1 MNTTPITGR
10 RKRPW
15 LAFASVLLALTSFV
29 SAQSNSNLSALVP
42 SAGALV
48 PVFDSAT
55 IDYTATVP
63 FATTSMTVTPTVEE
77 AGATIT
83 VNTIAVLSGNA
94 SDPIALSVGPNV
106 ITTVVTSLD
115 TTTTKTY
122 SLTVTR
128 AAASTNADLSGLVP
142 SAGTLVPVFDSG
154 TIAYAATVPFANSSM
169 TVTPTKADANATIT
183 VNGNPV
189 ASGNASDPIALSVG
203 ANVISTEVTAEDGST
218 TKTYT
223 LTVTRGAAST
233 NADLSGLVPSG
244 GTLNPV
250 FDSATIAY
258 AATVQFSTSSMTVT
272 PTKAD
277 ANATIT
283 VNGNPVAS
291 GSPSGAIALSVGANV
306 ITTEVTAE
314 DGSTTKTYTLTVT
327 RAAVAD
333 LVTDFQ
339 ATIASEENPIPAFT
353 GEARF
358 YHVSTNSANPGT
370 GSYAAT
376 IVGTNNPGS
385 RLRPE
390 LRWTCPRLQVRRVA
404 RTTLSPQ
411 SPNKVAAWV
420 EASLPSRPRTRA
432 STASARQQAKL
443 WTSTDPGNDIKVTG
457 ANPAAIYGAVAN
469 TNATGGWRVPEW
481 RHRHHRRFRDPG
493 RVGPHLLRGFQCETH
508 AQRGHAGHRLVDP
521 APDIT
526 IANAHLNNDTANR
539 TEYYLAEIDFVTD
552 GVYDEIEFVWTS
564 GGGNG
569 RGLAV
574 VVTEAARGCRCP
586 DARPRRHR
594 R

>member
-1 MNTTPITGR
+1 MNTTYNTAR

-29 SAQSNSNLSALVP
+29 SAQSNSDLSSLVP
-42 SAGALV
+42 SAGTLD

-55 IDYTATVP
+55 ITYTATVP
-63 FATTSMTVTPTVEE
+63 FATTSITVTPTVAE
-77 AGATIT
+77 AGATVT
-83 VNTIAVLSGNA
+83 VNATPVASGVA

-106 ITTVVTSLD
+106 ITTEVKSQDLS
-115 TTTTKTY
+115 TTKTY
-122 SLTVTR
+122 TITVTR
-128 AAASTNADLSGLVP
+128 TAASTNADLSGLVP
-142 SAGTLVPVFDSG
+142 SAGTLDPVFDSG
-154 TIAYAATVPFANSSM
+154 TISYTATVPFATSSM

-189 ASGNASDPIALSVG
+189 ASGSPSGAIALSVG
-203 ANVISTEVTAEDGST
+203 ANVITTEVTAEDGST

-339 ATIASEENPIPAFT
+339 ATIASRE
-353 GEARF
+353 
-358 YHVSTNSANPGT
+358 
-370 GSYAAT
+370 
-376 IVGTNNPGS
+376 
-385 RLRPE
+385 
-390 LRWTCPRLQVRRVA
+390 Q
-404 RTTLSPQ
+404 
-411 SPNKVAAWV
+411 
-420 EASLPSRPRTRA
+420 
-432 STASARQQAKL
+432 
-443 WTSTDPGNDIKVTG
+443 
-457 ANPAAIYGAVAN
+457 
-469 TNATGGWRVPEW
+469 
-481 RHRHHRRFRDPG
+481 
-493 RVGPHLLRGFQCETH
+493 
-508 AQRGHAGHRLVDP
+508 
-521 APDIT
+521 PDS
-526 IANAHLNNDTANR
+526 D
-539 TEYYLAEIDFVTD
+539 
-552 GVYDEIEFVWTS
+552 
-564 GGGNG
+564 
-569 RGLAV
+569 
-574 VVTEAARGCRCP
+574 C
-586 DARPRRHR
+586 
-594 R
+594 